1 VNGKKQPRHKGTGPF
16 GKEKDLRNH
25 CLDRD
30 SDLPELPRPPLDESQ
45 AERAPST
52 PRQLLELTESREGY
66 AGDIRISIDSYK
78 YNSTFPPSLAPR
90 LPGMKKRKNMVLG
103 AIS

>member
-1 VNGKKQPRHKGTGPF
+1 LGKKKISGTIAWIATATF
-16 GKEKDLRNH
+16 LNCH
-25 CLDRD
+25 
-30 SDLPELPRPPLDESQ
+30 RPPLNESQ
-45 AERAPST
+45 AELAPST
-52 PRQLLELTESREGY
+52 PRQLLELTESREGD